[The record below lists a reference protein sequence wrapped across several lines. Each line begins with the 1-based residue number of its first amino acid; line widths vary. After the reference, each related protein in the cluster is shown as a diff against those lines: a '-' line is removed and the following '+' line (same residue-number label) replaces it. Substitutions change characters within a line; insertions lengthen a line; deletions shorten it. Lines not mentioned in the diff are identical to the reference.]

1 MKNPELDKAISV
13 VRQAVTELVQDGI
26 LTVDENGLTLTPE
39 GEAWLSIRNSYRKEK
54 VRNLKGGLSSDV

>member
-13 VRQAVTELVQDGI
+13 VRQAVTELVQDGV

-39 GEAWLSIRNSYRKEK
+39 GEAWLEIRNRYRKGK
-54 VRNLKGGLSSDV
+54 RCLS

>member
-39 GEAWLSIRNSYRKEK
+39 GEVWLEIKHKYRKEQYL
-54 VRNLKGGLSSDV
+54 NLKGRSKS

>member
-39 GEAWLSIRNSYRKEK
+39 GEVWLEIKHRYRRGKLL
-54 VRNLKGGLSSDV
+54 NLKGGLSSDV

>member
-39 GEAWLSIRNSYRKEK
+39 GEAWVEIKHRYQKEQYL
-54 VRNLKGGLSSDV
+54 NLKGRSKR